1 MENNNKFIK
10 INGCYVS
17 LYRFYRNI
25 PVLLHRRVVE
35 PAFIQLWYKLSELEF
50 DIDLY
55 TQLSDENKDYLSFCF
70 HTIYPQLENK
80 QLEIETAKK
89 SRKLQERLVLLE
101 GMIMSGNINKEL
113 ITELNEILNK
123 LVKSSQIPAK
133 QGARM
138 KNRVKRTYDAMKKNI
153 ESNTTL

>member
-17 LYRFYRNI
+17 IYRIYRTQ

-35 PAFIQLWYKLSELEF
+35 PAFIQLYYKLSELDF
-50 DIDLY
+50 DMDLY
-55 TQLSDENKDYLSFCF
+55 NELSDENKDYLSFVF
-70 HTIYPQLENK
+70 HSIHPHLENK
-80 QLEIETAKK
+80 RLEIETAKK

-101 GMIMSGNINKEL
+101 GMIMSGNINIEL
-113 ITELNEILNK
+113 VNELNEILDK
-123 LVKSSQIPAK
+123 LIKSSQIPAK

-138 KNRVKRTYDAMKKNI
+138 KNRVKRTYEAMKKNI
-153 ESNTTL
+153 DV

>member
-1 MENNNKFIK
+1 MENINKFIK

-17 LYRFYRNI
+17 IYRTHRNQ

-35 PAFIQLWYKLSELEF
+35 PAFIQLWYKLSELDF
-50 DIDLY
+50 DMDLY
-55 TQLSDENKDYLSFCF
+55 NQLSDENKDYLSLCF
-70 HTIYPQLENK
+70 HTIYPHLENK

-101 GMIMSGNINKEL
+101 GIIVAGNVNIEL
-113 ITELNEILNK
+113 INELNEILDK
-123 LVKSSQIPAK
+123 LVKSSQIPVK

-138 KNRVKRTYDAMKKNI
+138 KNRVRRTYEAMLKVVK
-153 ESNTTL
+153 